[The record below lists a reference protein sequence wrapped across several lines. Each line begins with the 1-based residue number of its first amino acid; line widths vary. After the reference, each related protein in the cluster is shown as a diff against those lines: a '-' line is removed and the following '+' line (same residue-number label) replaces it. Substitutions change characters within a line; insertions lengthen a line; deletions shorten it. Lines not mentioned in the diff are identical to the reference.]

1 MVVGIKDIAA
11 YLGLST
17 STVSRAL
24 NGYDDVAAETV
35 RRVRQASLQLGY
47 FPSASAR
54 NLRRQCTDRIGLALL
69 FGSAFT
75 TSNEYFAEVIRLV
88 AAAAEKHD
96 DNLVLYTRVGDD
108 PRKLARLAQ
117 TREVDGLI
125 LLGDVP
131 GVDEAIQGLLA
142 AQMPL
147 VILGRPAE
155 HLAVDYVTADTRQG
169 ARLALEHLAGL
180 GHRRIGYISFSSA
193 SRYSLDRLAAYRA
206 ALAEVGA
213 PFDERL
219 VAYAS
224 LEPESGA
231 RAIETLLALPEP
243 PTAVYVYNDRLAI
256 EVLQHLS
263 QRGAAV
269 PKDLAVVGFDDIRA
283 ARHTAPPL
291 TTIRYPLA
299 EMAESAV
306 SLLLARQAEPAGAPA
321 RLILPVELVVRQST
335 IGSS

>member
-35 RRVRQASLQLGY
+35 QRVRQASVRLGY
-47 FPSASAR
+47 YPSASAR
-54 NLRRQCTDRIGLALL
+54 NLRRQCTDRIGLVLL

-75 TSNEYFAEVIRLV
+75 TFNEFFAEVIRLV
-88 AAAAEKHD
+88 AAAAEKQD
-96 DNLVLYTRVGDD
+96 YNLVLYTRVGDD

-131 GVDEAIQGLLA
+131 GVDEAIAGLLA

-155 HLAVDYVTADTRQG
+155 HLAVDYVTADARQG
-169 ARLALEHLAGL
+169 ARLALAHLTAL

-193 SRYSLDRLAAYRA
+193 SRYSLDRLAVYRA
-206 ALAEVGA
+206 ALAEVGL

-256 EVLQHLS
+256 EVLQHLG
-263 QRGAAV
+263 RCGV
-269 PKDLAVVGFDDIRA
+269 PVPRQIAVVGYDDVRS
-283 ARHTAPPL
+283 ARLTTPPL
-291 TTIRYPLA
+291 TTIRYSLA
-299 EMAESAV
+299 ELAECAV
-306 SLLLARQAEPAGAPA
+306 RLLLARQADPTSAPA
-321 RLILPVELVVRQST
+321 HLILPVELVVRQST
-335 IGSS
+335 AGSD